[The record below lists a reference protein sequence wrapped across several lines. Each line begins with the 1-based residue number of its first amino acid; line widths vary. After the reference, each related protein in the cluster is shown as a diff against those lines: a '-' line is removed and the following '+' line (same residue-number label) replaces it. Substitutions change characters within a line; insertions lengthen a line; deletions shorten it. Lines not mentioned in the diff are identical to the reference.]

1 MFCKNCGKEIAEGTV
16 FCPECGTE
24 LSDKPNTTGTG
35 QTSEP
40 ESKAMGIIAYLF
52 GWIGL
57 IIAVCA
63 GNRED
68 EFTKFHINQALML
81 DICSLI
87 VFIPVIGQI
96 LWVVLLVF
104 RIIGLIWAISGKMN
118 SLPIVG
124 NVKLIK

>member
-1 MFCKNCGKEIAEGTV
+1 
-16 FCPECGTE
+16 
-24 LSDKPNTTGTG
+24 
-35 QTSEP
+35 
-40 ESKAMGIIAYLF
+40 MGIIAYLF

>member
-1 MFCKNCGKEIAEGTV
+1 MFCKNCGKQIAEGTV

-24 LSDKPNTTGTG
+24 LSGQANTAEAG

-40 ESKAMGIIAYLF
+40 ESKAMGIVAYLF

-57 IIAVCA
+57 IIAACA

-68 EFTKFHINQALML
+68 EFTKFHINQALMI

-87 VFIPVIGQI
+87 VIIPVIGQI

-104 RIIGLIWAISGKMN
+104 RIIGLIWAISGKMY

>member
-16 FCPECGTE
+16 FCPKCGTK

-40 ESKAMGIIAYLF
+40 ESKAMGIVAYLF

-57 IIAVCA
+57 IIAACA

-68 EFTKFHINQALML
+68 EFTKFHINQALMI

-87 VFIPVIGQI
+87 VIIPVIGQI

-104 RIIGLIWAISGKMN
+104 RISGLIWAISGKMY

>member
-1 MFCKNCGKEIAEGTV
+1 MFCKNCGKELAEGTV

-24 LSDKPNTTGTG
+24 LSGKANAAGAG

-40 ESKAMGIIAYLF
+40 ESKAMGIVAYLF

-63 GNRED
+63 GNKED
-68 EFTKFHINQALML
+68 EFTKFHINQALMI

-87 VFIPVIGQI
+87 VFIPVIGQV
-96 LWVVLLVF
+96 LWVVLFIF
-104 RIIGLIWAISGKMN
+104 RIIGLIWAITGKMN
-118 SLPIVG
+118 
-124 NVKLIK
+124 

>member
-16 FCPECGTE
+16 FCPECGTK

-68 EFTKFHINQALML
+68 EFTKFHINQALMI

-87 VFIPVIGQI
+87 VIIPVIGQI
-96 LWVVLLVF
+96 LWVILLVF
-104 RIIGLIWAISGKMN
+104 RIIGLIWAISGKMY